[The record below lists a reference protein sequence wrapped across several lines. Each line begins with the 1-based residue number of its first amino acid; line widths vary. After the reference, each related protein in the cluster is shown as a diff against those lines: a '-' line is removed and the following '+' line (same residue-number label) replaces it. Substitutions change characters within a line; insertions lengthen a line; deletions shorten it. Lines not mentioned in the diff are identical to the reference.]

1 MASTYS
7 DRLKL
12 ELMETGANANTWGNN
27 TNTNLQTVDAFSA
40 GYLSKS
46 VAGSSN
52 VTLTTNNADPTAE
65 ASNKVLDLNGTL
77 TANIHVFMPAV
88 ENNYVIYNNT
98 SGSFTLT
105 VAATGHAANGVAIT
119 QGAYSYLYCD
129 GASNYNVKNIFSDL
143 ALEDVTLSG
152 NLTVTGNANI
162 STNVT
167 VTGTMTAGTVVE
179 TSSIAYKEN
188 IRSLDST
195 TEAILSMDP
204 VIYDRKDGSQKNEV
218 GLIAEE
224 VYKIAPELVHLKD
237 GNPEGI
243 KYTKLAVYLL
253 HAIKDLKKDLD
264 MLKKRQ
270 VKHMANLTSTT
281 ITGTLNTTS
290 TITGPASGASALN
303 ASNVSS
309 GTLASDR
316 LPTVPTSKGGTGLTS
331 IGSAGQ
337 VLKVASPGSALEY
350 GDAGG
355 GGGYEMLVFTS
366 SGTHTK
372 DTGLAA
378 VKVTVIGGGGGGGSD
393 SPSGNAFSQGGGRGG
408 IAIETIQSPS
418 IPGPVSVTVGA
429 AGNANGG
436 NNPGSSGGT
445 TSYGSFL
452 SASGGGGGGGGS
464 NGETANNGTGS
475 GGQINGDGVNYT
487 EFNYY
492 GRNGA
497 GGGRG
502 NNEPGNA
509 GEAGFVLVEE
519 FY

>member
-7 DRLKL
+7 SSLKL

-27 TNTNLQTVDAFSA
+27 TNTNLETVDAFTA
-40 GYLSKS
+40 GFLSKS
-46 VAGSSN
+46 IAGSAN

-65 ASNKVLDLNGTL
+65 SSNKVIDLNGIL
-77 TANIHVFMPAV
+77 TGNVHVFIPAV

-98 SGSFTLT
+98 SGSFTVT

-152 NLTVTGNANI
+152 NLTVTGTSTLTGDVTASGNVNV

-204 VIYDRKDGSQKNEV
+204 VVYDRKDGSQKNEV

-264 MLKKRQ
+264 MLKKR
-270 VKHMANLTSTT
+270 
-281 ITGTLNTTS
+281 
-290 TITGPASGASALN
+290 
-303 ASNVSS
+303 
-309 GTLASDR
+309 
-316 LPTVPTSKGGTGLTS
+316 
-331 IGSAGQ
+331 
-337 VLKVASPGSALEY
+337 
-350 GDAGG
+350 
-355 GGGYEMLVFTS
+355 
-366 SGTHTK
+366 
-372 DTGLAA
+372 
-378 VKVTVIGGGGGGGSD
+378 
-393 SPSGNAFSQGGGRGG
+393 
-408 IAIETIQSPS
+408 
-418 IPGPVSVTVGA
+418 
-429 AGNANGG
+429 
-436 NNPGSSGGT
+436 
-445 TSYGSFL
+445 
-452 SASGGGGGGGGS
+452 
-464 NGETANNGTGS
+464 
-475 GGQINGDGVNYT
+475 
-487 EFNYY
+487 
-492 GRNGA
+492 
-497 GGGRG
+497 
-502 NNEPGNA
+502 
-509 GEAGFVLVEE
+509 
-519 FY
+519 